1 LLLRHS
7 ANPRISSDG
16 GWTALH
22 NAAEKGHLKVVEFL
36 LAAGA
41 NVNAELSNGMT
52 ALHWAAQNGHEEVVK
67 AILTRPDAKLSVKD
81 SFDRTPMLCAAEQ
94 GHRDIVYLLSPGKN
108 GDRLSAAAL
117 GACESFEATVVDFG
131 IDAVLRERKQRVLK
145 NSVYDLIYGWDAT
158 NNKPKVPTQVKN
170 IKVNPSFR
178 WIHIPANNLAWVEAM
193 LTKAFVEAGHK
204 EIDDFKALEKCFS
217 QEHRGAQVHA
227 SFMRPYCHRIPPMSV
242 AKAYTPVPESP
253 IILQEEG
260 GNGGGAP
267 KTPLIYVEPA
277 TPGSTP
283 LKGSLATLPDKG
295 EKSDKSDRENTPKS
309 DKKKTKSEKLAER
322 HGKKGGKTDSPSGK
336 GTPSK
341 VKGGERHP
349 HPKPKAVPIPSLPSG
364 KLVLF
369 MPFLHYESDK
379 SREKMSRAIKR
390 TYIHNDPALRAPEL
404 LTPDDL
410 LIEAYLSS
418 TPALHARRTLDQFFY
433 HGIDTSE
440 RDQDQVVYRYC
451 KRRNLERKVFMVDQL
466 WMWILGKDL
475 IITSFPQRWQQP
487 KNDPLNVLD
496 GIIEDMNAKTR
507 PPVKSVYDLA
517 MLITSRCS
525 GMFDRHRFDDENY
538 QFIDMF
544 ESSIGH
550 VTNKETKLFARF
562 NRASAVAGEWLRYN
576 RRGRGARRILL
587 GKSDIKD
594 DEDHNDDNDPIFVD
608 TLLDIGTETKLLA
621 EIKDI
626 RDELNIIRMV
636 LTSQL
641 NILPDLADHIGDEL
655 GGKRTIEAGELRK
668 RSKEQMKIIEVHIK
682 DLDRMD
688 KQADLIY
695 NSLTHL
701 LDLKQKHANAF
712 EARFARDQAALTAR
726 QGQTIMV
733 FTIVTIFF
741 LPMSFIATVF
751 NINIAEFQRVGE
763 QFEIP
768 FNYVAKYMFGIGL
781 GISIPLIF
789 LAFAVDDVINLA
801 KRIAYFVMSLIPG
814 LPRQKEEVSNRADQ
828 ALWTRRYSES
838 RYSAETEKQRAKTE
852 VWDAPPRSSLQRDIS
867 PMSHRT
873 ARSTLHG
880 NHVSWN
886 RSSYERG
893 RPSDDI

>member
-1 LLLRHS
+1 MVEMLL
-7 ANPRISSDG
+7 G
-16 GWTALH
+16 
-22 NAAEKGHLKVVEFL
+22 
-36 LAAGA
+36 AGA
-41 NVNAELSNGMT
+41 SVNAELSNGMT

-67 AILTRPDAKLSVKD
+67 AILHRPDTKLSIKD

-94 GHRDIVYLLSPGKN
+94 GHRDIVYLLSPGRN
-108 GDRLSAAAL
+108 GNRLSPAAL

-131 IDAVLRERKQRVLK
+131 IDAVPRERKQRVLK
-145 NSVYDLIYGWDAT
+145 NSVYDLIYGWDNT

-193 LTKAFVEAGHK
+193 LTKAFVESGHR

-242 AKAYTPVPESP
+242 AKAYNSAPEMP

-260 GNGGGAP
+260 STEGGSF
-267 KTPLIYVEPA
+267 KTPLIFVEPA
-277 TPGSTP
+277 TPASTP
-283 LKGSLATLPDKG
+283 LKGSLATLPEKAG
-295 EKSDKSDRENTPKS
+295 EKSDKSDRENVPTPKS

-322 HGKKGGKTDSPSGK
+322 HGKKSLKTDSPK
-336 GTPSK
+336 GTPTK
-341 VKGGERHP
+341 IKGGERHP
-349 HPKPKAVPIPSLPSG
+349 HPKPKPVPEPSLPSG

-369 MPFLHYESDK
+369 MPFLHYESDS
-379 SREKMSRAIKR
+379 SRQKMSQAIRR
-390 TYIHNDPALRAPEL
+390 TYIHNDPGLKAPDRP
-404 LTPDDL
+404 TPDDL

-562 NRASAVAGEWLRYN
+562 NRASAVAGQWLKEN
-576 RRGRGARRILL
+576 RRGRGARRILM
-587 GKSDIKD
+587 GKSDIQD
-594 DEDHNDDNDPIFVD
+594 DEDALDDHDPIFVD

-641 NILPDLADHIGDEL
+641 NILPDLADDIGEEL
-655 GGKRTIEAGELRK
+655 GNRQKLEASELRK
-668 RSKEQMKIIEVHIK
+668 RSRDQMKIIEVHIK

-733 FTIVTIFF
+733 FTIVTIVF
-741 LPMSFIATVF
+741 LPMGFIASFF
-751 NINIAEFQRVGE
+751 NINIAEFQRIDGNGA
-763 QFEIP
+763 IP
-768 FNYVAKYMFGIGL
+768 LHYVAKYMFGIGL

-789 LAFAVDDVINLA
+789 LAFAVDDVINIA
-801 KRIAYFVMSLIPG
+801 RRITRFFVSLIPG
-814 LPRQKEEVSNRADQ
+814 LPLQPRKSVRASRNSGDT
-828 ALWTRRYSES
+828 LWSRRYSDS
-838 RYSAETEKQRAKTE
+838 RHSEMTEKQRVRTE
-852 VWDAPPRSSLQRDIS
+852 MWEAPPRNSFQRDVS
-867 PMSHRT
+867 PLSHRT
-873 ARSTLHG
+873 GRSTLYGG
-880 NHVSWN
+880 NHIAWDRN
-886 RSSYERG
+886 SYERG
-893 RPSDDI
+893 RPSDDL